1 MINGRNEKSNKLKS
15 MKEMAMKKGI
25 FTACILV
32 AGTLMLSGAMGV
44 KAVDLNPSADDV
56 VALDKLEVTT
66 DIPIEE
72 TTTNQTFDAGKEVN
86 QLEQVSYSKGFMI
99 DGIKYR
105 LYPEFQDANHA
116 ISELE
121 KMAKD
126 GMAYLKV
133 NYGLES
139 LSNSNYEEYQA
150 CVCEALGEE
159 NVYTNEAL
167 EDELYLIDGFL
178 DIYENGDANKEI
190 LGLVNSLNGN
200 FQGTTVEETAQATSE
215 LQLLLP
221 YNTGADEA
229 VAAAAEEIAA
239 DVEQEYHVNF
249 LESDELSTGQ
259 IGSDQQ
265 AELQTYTGN
274 SAFNVDK
281 GITYANKYAV
291 KRNIKYDKGFD
302 NKDCTNFTSQI
313 KKAGGVKEFTKWTNG
328 SNPYLLKGS
337 SWYFNKAGDYGAIWV
352 NANKFANFFGVKY
365 KTKSFYTFST
375 KVKRGSFIT
384 EDKKGDGN
392 WDHMGFVTA
401 TTKIKKK
408 YNGITYYDFRIAQ
421 HTADYH
427 AYVSETKN
435 HWEELTKNS
444 KIIFAIVN

>member
-1 MINGRNEKSNKLKS
+1 
-15 MKEMAMKKGI
+15 
-25 FTACILV
+25 
-32 AGTLMLSGAMGV
+32 MLSGAMGV

-72 TTTNQTFDAGKEVN
+72 TTTNQAFDAGEEIN

-99 DGIKYR
+99 DGTKYR
-105 LYPEFQDANHA
+105 LYPEFQDANRA

-121 KMAKD
+121 KVAKD

-167 EDELYLIDGFL
+167 GDELYLIDGFL

-190 LGLVNSLNGN
+190 LELVNSLNGN

-229 VAAAAEEIAA
+229 VAAAAEEIA
-239 DVEQEYHVNF
+239 VEQEYHVNF

-281 GITYANKYAV
+281 GITYAKKYAV

-313 KKAGGVKEFTKWTNG
+313 KKAGGVKEFTKWTQG

-365 KTKSFYTFST
+365 KTTSFYTFST
-375 KVKRGSFIT
+375 KVKKGSFIT

-392 WDHMGFVTA
+392 WDHMGFVVKKGSTL
-401 TTKIKKK
+401 TKTSGVK
-408 YNGITYYDFRIAQ
+408 YYDFRVAQ
-421 HTADYH
+421 HSDDYDNW
-427 AYVSETKN
+427 VSSVENGWETLKKSN
-435 HWEELTKNS
+435 P
-444 KIIFAIVN
+444 KIVYAIIN

>member
-1 MINGRNEKSNKLKS
+1 
-15 MKEMAMKKGI
+15 
-25 FTACILV
+25 
-32 AGTLMLSGAMGV
+32 MLSGAMGV

-72 TTTNQTFDAGKEVN
+72 TTTNQAFDAGEEIN

-99 DGIKYR
+99 DGTKYR
-105 LYPEFQDANHA
+105 LYPEFQDANRA

-121 KMAKD
+121 KVAKD

-167 EDELYLIDGFL
+167 GDELYLIDGFL
-178 DIYENGDANKEI
+178 DIYENANKEI
-190 LGLVNSLNGN
+190 LELVNSLNGN

-281 GITYANKYAV
+281 GITYAKKYAV

-313 KKAGGVKEFTKWTNG
+313 KKAGGVKEFTKWTQG

-365 KTKSFYTFST
+365 KTTSFYTFST
-375 KVKRGSFIT
+375 KVKKGSFIT

-392 WDHMGFVTA
+392 WDHMGFVVKKGSTL
-401 TTKIKKK
+401 TKTSGVK
-408 YNGITYYDFRIAQ
+408 YYDFRVAQ
-421 HTADYH
+421 HSDDYDNW
-427 AYVSETKN
+427 VSSVENGWETLKKSN
-435 HWEELTKNS
+435 P
-444 KIIFAIVN
+444 KIVYAIIN

>member
-1 MINGRNEKSNKLKS
+1 
-15 MKEMAMKKGI
+15 MKKGI

-281 GITYANKYAV
+281 GITYAKKYAT
-291 KRNIKYDKGFD
+291 KKNAKYTYFYREYTDKNGKTKKSK
-302 NKDCTNFTSQI
+302 NDCTNFASQI
-313 KKAGGVKEFTKWTNG
+313 KKAGGVAEYRHWVSNG
-328 SNPYLLKGS
+328 SNSWVDTSKSWYYTGKSKGS
-337 SWYFNKAGDYGAIWV
+337 YTAIWV

-375 KVKRGSFIT
+375 KVKKGSFIT

-392 WDHMGFVTA
+392 WDHMGFVVKKGSTL
-401 TTKIKKK
+401 TKTSGVK
-408 YNGITYYDFRIAQ
+408 YYDFRVAQ
-421 HTADYH
+421 HSSDYDNW
-427 AYVSETKN
+427 VSSVENGWETLKKN
-435 HWEELTKNS
+435 NPKTVYA
-444 KIIFAIVN
+444 IIN

>member
-1 MINGRNEKSNKLKS
+1 
-15 MKEMAMKKGI
+15 MKKGI
-25 FTACILV
+25 FTVCILV

-72 TTTNQTFDAGKEVN
+72 TTTNQAFDAGEEID

-99 DGIKYR
+99 DGTKYR
-105 LYPEFQDANHA
+105 LYPEFQDANRA

-121 KMAKD
+121 KVAKD

-167 EDELYLIDGFL
+167 GDELYLIDGFL

-190 LGLVNSLNGN
+190 LELVNSLNGN
-200 FQGTTVEETAQATSE
+200 FQGTTVEDTAQATSE

-239 DVEQEYHVNF
+239 DVEHEYDVTF
-249 LESDELSTGQ
+249 LKPGETAAGQLSAGQLGEVRLLSTIAQ
-259 IGSDQQ
+259 PDSSRQV
-265 AELQTYTGN
+265 ELLTYKGN

-281 GITYANKYAV
+281 GVAYAKKYAV
-291 KRNIKYDKGFD
+291 NRNKKFDKGFD
-302 NKDCTNFTSQI
+302 AKDCTNFTSQI
-313 KKAGGVKEFTKWTNG
+313 KKAGGVKEFTKWTQG

-365 KTKSFYTFST
+365 KTTSFYTFST
-375 KVKRGSFIT
+375 KVKKGSFIT

-392 WDHMGFVTA
+392 WDHMGFVVKKGSTL
-401 TTKIKKK
+401 TKTSGVK
-408 YNGITYYDFRIAQ
+408 YYDFRVAQ
-421 HTADYH
+421 HSDDYDNW
-427 AYVSETKN
+427 VSSVENGWETLKKSN
-435 HWEELTKNS
+435 P
-444 KIIFAIVN
+444 KIVYAIIN